1 LKIFSHQNLSPEFT
15 ISAANANAAAH
26 KAATQRF
33 LQNITSITDHIAVNQ
48 NDNQPPNATTRTN
61 KVEST
66 TLSVAANWRLQFFSP
81 LRFVFFIAKMLTA
94 LLRCFLSVVVCTF
107 FEGFKARFL
116 SSCPIPPFY
125 PFFLHGF

>member
-33 LQNITSITDHIAVNQ
+33 LQNRTSITDRIAINQ

-61 KVEST
+61 KGESP
-66 TLSVAANWRLQFFSP
+66 TLSVAANWRLQFFLP
-81 LRFVFFIAKMLTA
+81 LRTSSSSLRSCCQRSSGVSFRMLSA
-94 LLRCFLSVVVCTF
+94 LFSRD
-107 FEGFKARFL
+107 
-116 SSCPIPPFY
+116 
-125 PFFLHGF
+125 